1 MPTGRTLKVVNNS
14 SEMQISLLKEELAT
28 VQALLD
34 ESLRAN
40 AELVPAARE
49 YKKLQSSRGFQ
60 LAFFPIRVAR
70 RLLRR

>member
-1 MPTGRTLKVVNNS
+1 
-14 SEMQISLLKEELAT
+14 LLKEELAT

-49 YKKLQSSRGFQ
+49 FKKLQSSRGFQ

>member
-49 YKKLQSSRGFQ
+49 FKKLQSSRGFQ

>member
-1 MPTGRTLKVVNNS
+1 
-14 SEMQISLLKEELAT
+14 MQISLLKEELAT

-49 YKKLQSSRGFQ
+49 FKELQSSRGFQ

>member
-1 MPTGRTLKVVNNS
+1 MNNP
-14 SEMQISLLKEELAT
+14 SELQPLEVQISLLKEELAT

-34 ESLRAN
+34 EALRAN

-49 YKKLQSSRGFQ
+49 LKKLQSSRGFQ
-60 LAFFPIRVAR
+60 LAFFPIRVIR